1 MVAPEPAA
9 HLREVAFAKE
19 SGRDELEG
27 VDEPGDRQLWRI
39 GDQQVHM
46 VIFSI
51 KFLEFGAHL
60 RRHVAAG
67 LKKVFPNP
75 FRYHPPPVLCHK
87 D

>member
-1 MVAPEPAA
+1 
-9 HLREVAFAKE
+9 
-19 SGRDELEG
+19 
-27 VDEPGDRQLWRI
+27 
-39 GDQQVHM
+39 M

-60 RRHVAAG
+60 RTHVAAG

-75 FRYHPPPVLCHK
+75 IRYHPPPVLCHK